1 MENTVLLSKLYSLKK
16 EIKEDCDLK
25 IIDNLIDK
33 YNNIPFSIDF
43 EYTEREFSGS
53 KNVFIN
59 ILKSIYK
66 EPECFTMNEEQT
78 KVISVDE
85 VLYDKLILFD
95 DKCDKLIFKYSI
107 LRIKNNKQKNSLS
120 RQNSIL
126 IQNLFIEEINELI
139 TKIF

>member
-25 IIDNLIDK
+25 LINNLIDK

-43 EYTEREFSGS
+43 EYTERELSGS
-53 KNVFIN
+53 KYVFIN

-66 EPECFTMNEEQT
+66 EPEYFTMNEEQT

-95 DKCDKLIFKYSI
+95 DECDKLIFKYSI